1 MRRIINII
9 FNILSKGVPY
19 EHPKGLNEKCFENI
33 KQKNKEETDKI

>member
-19 EHPKGLNEKCFENI
+19 EHPDELNKKCLDNI
-33 KQKNKEETDKI
+33 KQKNEEKTDKV